1 MFREGDKV
9 IVWGVD
15 TLTAKKIEIAADLVV
30 LAMGMTPSSGTRELA
45 AKLKALTSADA
56 FFAEAHP
63 KLRPVETLTAGIFIA
78 GCAQAPKDIPETVTQ
93 AGGAA
98 SKVKT
103 LFSRDTLER
112 EPLVALMDEELC
124 SGCGLCINVCP
135 YGARTLNEEK
145 RVVQVNVALC
155 EGCGACAAVCPSGAT
170 EQANINIQSG
180 LEDALP
186 LERVIFSASRR
197 L

>member
-1 MFREGDKV
+1 
-9 IVWGVD
+9 
-15 TLTAKKIEIAADLVV
+15 
-30 LAMGMTPSSGTRELA
+30 MGMTPSSGTRELA

-63 KLRPVETLTAGIFIA
+63 KLRPVETLIGGIFIA
-78 GCAQAPKDIPETVTQ
+78 GCAQAPKDIPESVTQ
-93 AGGAA
+93 ASGAA

-124 SGCGLCINVCP
+124 TGCGLCINICP

-145 RVVQVNVALC
+145 KVAEVNVALC
-155 EGCGACAAVCPSGAT
+155 EGCGACAAVCPSGAC
-170 EQANINIQSG
+170 EQANITSSQV
-180 LEDALP
+180 LKMLCP
-186 LERVIFSASRR
+186 LTD
-197 L
+197 